1 MYGAKT
7 LSYPESIHTIPYASF
22 LEIERWEYSEAME
35 KVAKNQ
41 NDALGAVQ
49 NSNKAIKEV
58 LNFVEGS
65 VDKIYGAED
74 NLNNSVFRGDMTPE
88 GAENF
93 FTNDIRLDHIDVQLP
108 GEETSTNMKALKN
121 DKDYIKIIKSNK
133 RLLDDLSI
141 NFSKKDKSMR
151 IKKENIKLEN
161 ISREYLWKKLI
172 P

>member
-121 DKDYIKIIKSNK
+121 GKDY
-133 RLLDDLSI
+133 
-141 NFSKKDKSMR
+141 KKNLNLRGLNATKCFLPMT
-151 IKKENIKLEN
+151 N
-161 ISREYLWKKLI
+161 
-172 P
+172 